1 MGAYKIMNILA
12 EVYQYIFN
20 SAPSAP
26 PEIGG
31 ILGSIDGVVCK
42 CQIDPG
48 RPKSG
53 GCFYSPNVDILNKT
67 INGWQRDGILFH
79 GIFHTH
85 FFGVQTLSDGDVAYI
100 DAILHAMPSYIHEL
114 YFPIVV
120 LPEKRIVP
128 YLATRKGKMVD
139 IKADELIIV

>member
-1 MGAYKIMNILA
+1 MNILTD
-12 EVYQYIFN
+12 VYQYICN

-31 ILGSIDGVVCK
+31 ILGSMNGVVCK

-48 RPKSG
+48 RPQSR

-67 INGWQRDGILFH
+67 INSWQRDGILFY

-85 FFGVQTLSDGDVAYI
+85 YFGVQTLSDGDIAYI
-100 DAILHAMPSYIHEL
+100 NAILHAMPSYIHEL
-114 YFPIVV
+114 YFPVVV
-120 LPEKRIVP
+120 LPEKRMVP
-128 YLATRKGKMVD
+128 YLATHNGKTVD
-139 IKADELIIV
+139 IKIDELIIV

>member
-1 MGAYKIMNILA
+1 MKILTDVYKCIC
-12 EVYQYIFN
+12 N
-20 SAPSAP
+20 SVPSAP

-31 ILGSIDGVVCK
+31 ILGSINGDVCK
-42 CQIDPG
+42 CQIDQG
-48 RPKSG
+48 CSKSC

-85 FFGVQTLSDGDVAYI
+85 FLGVQTLSDGDITYI
-100 DAILHAMPSYIHEL
+100 NAILHAMPAYIHEL

-120 LPEKRIVP
+120 LPEKRMVP
-128 YLATRKGKMVD
+128 YLATRNGKTVD
-139 IKADELIIV
+139 IKIDKLIIV